1 MHVQVQEQHLQVDM
15 PEVAKPDLTSALR
28 DVRMQY
34 ETLASKNLQESE
46 DWYKSK
52 VRRRELMGAVACSS
66 LLSVVAL

>member
-15 PEVAKPDLTSALR
+15 TEVAKPDLTSALR

-34 ETLASKNLQESE
+34 ENLASKNLQESE

-52 VRRRELMGAVACSS
+52 VRRRES
-66 LLSVVAL
+66 